1 MAKTRSPSRD
11 RAFKLWR
18 KSGGSLPLKELAE
31 QLGVSPGLVRKWKN
45 IDKWADRL
53 NGSVTKDGNAGNGNV
68 TIGGGVT
75 DREPDGR
82 FAPGNKA
89 SEGFGAPKGNKN
101 ALGNKGGAPPRNTNA
116 VKTGEYRTVWMDY
129 LSEEEQAFYDS
140 VDTSADSQIDHAIRI
155 LAMKERWC
163 MQAIRDLRSGL
174 SEKCKKVLAER
185 KDKGEILKVYDESGK
200 ATMVYR
206 DSPEMV
212 VTEIT
217 ETEFRKI
224 DDILR
229 QEETL
234 IKIQNTKAKQ
244 LALKHRIDID
254 YERLALER
262 EKARIAAANVLRLN
276 LPAES
281 DVAGMNEKSKVV
293 FYLPDNGRDDHG

>member
-1 MAKTRSPSRD
+1 
-11 RAFKLWR
+11 
-18 KSGGSLPLKELAE
+18 
-31 QLGVSPGLVRKWKN
+31 
-45 IDKWADRL
+45 
-53 NGSVTKDGNAGNGNV
+53 
-68 TIGGGVT
+68 
-75 DREPDGR
+75 
-82 FAPGNKA
+82 
-89 SEGFGAPKGNKN
+89 
-101 ALGNKGGAPPRNTNA
+101 
-116 VKTGEYRTVWMDY
+116 
-129 LSEEEQAFYDS
+129 
-140 VDTSADSQIDHAIRI
+140 
-155 LAMKERWC
+155 
-163 MQAIRDLRSGL
+163 MQAIRDLRAGL

-185 KDKGEILKVYDESGK
+185 KDKGEILKVYDEYGK

-206 DSPEMV
+206 DSPEMM

-254 YERLALER
+254 YERLELER

-276 LPAES
+276 PPAES
-281 DVAGMNEKSKVV
+281 DVPGMNEKSKVV